1 MEWFLDK
8 IVNQLR
14 ICPFNPQIIYINF
27 NTYNKLQEE
36 IQEMQLDYNSSTI
49 LALGN
54 IQLVIDLD
62 LKDNEIKIE

>member
-1 MEWFLDK
+1 M
-8 IVNQLR
+8 INQLR
-14 ICPFNPQIIYINF
+14 ICPFDPQIIYVNF

>member
-14 ICPFNPQIIYINF
+14 ICPFNPQIIYVNF

-36 IQEMQLDYNSSTI
+36 IQEMQLDYNSLTI
-49 LALGN
+49 SALSN

-62 LKDNEIKIE
+62 LKDDEIKIE

>member
-1 MEWFLDK
+1 
-8 IVNQLR
+8 
-14 ICPFNPQIIYINF
+14 
-27 NTYNKLQEE
+27 
-36 IQEMQLDYNSSTI
+36 MQLDYNSSTI

>member
-1 MEWFLDK
+1 M
-8 IVNQLR
+8 INQLR
-14 ICPFNPQIIYINF
+14 MCPFNPQIIYVNF

-36 IQEMQLDYNSSTI
+36 IQKMQLDYNSSTI

>member
-1 MEWFLDK
+1 M
-8 IVNQLR
+8 
-14 ICPFNPQIIYINF
+14 CSFNPQIIYVNF

-62 LKDNEIKIE
+62 LKDDEIKIE